1 MSTAGRA
8 ALQQIFSSPP
18 YKDWAKVPGNKT
30 DATKVALEF
39 EGVRRPTAGSLYAK
53 GLQNLCRLNP
63 PDGTPVPPPPLPPS
77 TLSAVWKLDAAF
89 TNGGLSNFA
98 GAPRQHAWDLGWRA
112 VYVQLMHINQDQVDA
127 NVAEMN
133 RTQWSQ
139 WTKVGWSTY
148 GQGSDPKQDGLAAA
162 ALCKQL
168 NLAGWKA
175 NGEAW
180 AEQQYAWKT
189 SAFV

>member
-77 TLSAVWKLDAAF
+77 TLAAVWKLDAAF

-98 GAPRQHAWDLGWRA
+98 GAPRQHAWDRA
-112 VYVQLMHINQDQVDA
+112 GV
-127 NVAEMN
+127 
-133 RTQWSQ
+133 
-139 WTKVGWSTY
+139 
-148 GQGSDPKQDGLAAA
+148 P
-162 ALCKQL
+162 C
-168 NLAGWKA
+168 
-175 NGEAW
+175 
-180 AEQQYAWKT
+180 T
-189 SAFV
+189 SS